1 MIRSSLMLAKVYKS
15 HFVFF
20 LLTRDMSA
28 ACCLISFI
36 LFLAVLDNSP
46 GPTDDALELLTEPGF
61 ILDDDDDDSEGR
73 EDNDDA
79 DPTALLFS
87 VCNDL

>member
-1 MIRSSLMLAKVYKS
+1 
-15 HFVFF
+15 
-20 LLTRDMSA
+20 MSA

-61 ILDDDDDDSEGR
+61 ILDDDDDSEGR